1 MKVPQFIKPG
11 ALVGLVSPAGKI
23 APEYLDLSRKYLD
36 KIGMR
41 HISGTNV
48 INSWHQFAGTDEQ
61 RAADLQAM
69 IDNPEVSVIWCM
81 RGGYGAGRLLEL
93 VDFGPMKD
101 KPKWLVGFSDI
112 TFYHALLQNQIGVAS
127 MHAAM
132 PKNLD
137 RGLTSAN
144 GIDMLW
150 RFLQGELP
158 SYSINP
164 HPLNRPGWAK
174 GQLTGGNL
182 TILSVVRGSS
192 LDYNPAGKVL
202 FLEEV
207 GEQLYHLDRMMY
219 GLYISGKLEGL
230 AALIVGDMS
239 EMQEG
244 RDSFGAEAYQLIA
257 DVVKKYDYPLVFGFP
272 AGHDKVNLP
281 LLLGANV
288 DLNVSVR
295 GVELNYIG

>member
-1 MKVPQFIKPG
+1 M
-11 ALVGLVSPAGKI
+11 
-23 APEYLDLSRKYLD
+23 
-36 KIGMR
+36 
-41 HISGTNV
+41 
-48 INSWHQFAGTDEQ
+48 
-61 RAADLQAM
+61 
-69 IDNPEVSVIWCM
+69 
-81 RGGYGAGRLLEL
+81 
-93 VDFGPMKD
+93 
-101 KPKWLVGFSDI
+101 
-112 TFYHALLQNQIGVAS
+112 
-127 MHAAM
+127 
-132 PKNLD
+132 
-137 RGLTSAN
+137 
-144 GIDMLW
+144 
-150 RFLQGELP
+150 
-158 SYSINP
+158 
-164 HPLNRPGWAK
+164 
-174 GQLTGGNL
+174 
-182 TILSVVRGSS
+182 
-192 LDYNPAGKVL
+192 